1 MREILEGGE
10 GEWTVE
16 GRGEGEGGGEERVA
30 RSPTHYPETNHSLRT
45 DSLRTEEEDST
56 SFLNSEAEGSGCGSM
71 WSIGGGG
78 GGGGGAAPRSPP
90 LDVETTV
97 DVEEGGNTGRVL
109 RINSHCN
116 TLQHTATHCNT
127 LQHTATHCNTLQRV
141 APIERHRSLDVEE
154 GSSQFDA
161 GAPGGGAGRRGGV
174 ARGGR
179 GVGRGGRR
187 GGACGRG
194 LARDLPH
201 RSDSY
206 GNCDRGG
213 PS

>member
-1 MREILEGGE
+1 MREVLEGGE

-16 GRGEGEGGGEERVA
+16 GRWEGRGGGEERVA
-30 RSPTHYPETNHSLRT
+30 RSPTHYPETKHSLRT

-56 SFLNSEAEGSGCGSM
+56 SFLNSEAEGSGIGSM
-71 WSIGGGG
+71 WGI
-78 GGGGGAAPRSPP
+78 GGGGGAAPRSPS
-90 LDVETTV
+90 LDAETSVGVE
-97 DVEEGGNTGRVL
+97 DGGNTRRVL
-109 RINSHCN
+109 PINSHCN

-141 APIERHRSLDVEE
+141 APIESRGTLDVEE

-161 GAPGGGAGRRGGV
+161 AAPGGGGG
-174 ARGGR
+174 RGGR

-187 GGACGRG
+187 GGASGRG

-201 RSDSY
+201 RIDSY